1 MTYFCSSC
9 KGYTERYLDL
19 PSAAPTGY
27 KLGSVLNFVAQL
39 PDESDRLLIM
49 HGTMDENVH
58 FFQHTAQLIN
68 LMVKHGKPYQLQ
80 VRCAVFL
87 VLDLL
92 TKTKSS
98 FYSRSTPGRDTAYD
112 TPTLTNI
119 ISPPYYRS

>member
-1 MTYFCSSC
+1 MTCCSSC
-9 KGYTERYLDL
+9 TGYTERYLDL

-80 VRCAVFL
+80 VKLSLVIIFFL
-87 VLDLL
+87 QQL
-92 TKTKSS
+92 
-98 FYSRSTPGRDTAYD
+98 
-112 TPTLTNI
+112 
-119 ISPPYYRS
+119 